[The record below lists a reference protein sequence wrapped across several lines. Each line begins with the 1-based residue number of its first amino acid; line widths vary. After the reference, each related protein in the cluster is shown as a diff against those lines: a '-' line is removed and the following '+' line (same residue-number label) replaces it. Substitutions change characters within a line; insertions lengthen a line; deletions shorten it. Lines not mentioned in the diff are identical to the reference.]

1 MNTPIKLLI
10 AEDELNLSYVL
21 QKELARQGCVVT
33 IANNGDDAIRL
44 ARQQEFHVALLDL
57 MMPGANGI
65 QVLRALSE
73 QEPAPE
79 AIIMTGHATVN
90 TALEAM
96 KLGAYDY
103 LTKPCSLGELTEVVR
118 KAHEKNRLKQNNLV
132 LQSLVK
138 HNTANGAVT
147 RPGQHGIVT
156 HSEKLYTVLSQIELI
171 APHHAPVLISG
182 EAGTGKELVARAI
195 HNASPRRTQ
204 PFVALNCAATP
215 EALMEA
221 ELFGHEAGA
230 MASART
236 RKLGLFEMAHH
247 GTLFLE
253 EIGSLSA
260 VAQSRL
266 QRVLETMSFYR
277 IGGTR
282 KIEVDVRIVVSS
294 SQSLP
299 AAVQQG
305 YFRQELFHRINSV
318 RMDVPP
324 LRERVEDIMPIAEHF
339 LHTCAPN
346 RPLQIAPDARRVLTG
361 YQWPGNVQE
370 LRNVIERAVLV
381 AQGHLIQP
389 HDLLVELAAR
399 ESFAMSSNGGAH
411 YDSVSLGMDHGL
423 GMVELPTTFVT
434 SHNDSVVRLE
444 ETERR
449 EILTA
454 LERTNWHQGKTA
466 ELLGISPSTLYR
478 RLREYN
484 ITKRMVR
491 AQRATR

>member
-33 IANNGDDAIRL
+33 IANNGDDAIRW
-44 ARQQEFHVALLDL
+44 ARQEEFHVALLDL

-79 AIIMTGHATVN
+79 VIIMTGHATVN

-103 LTKPCSLGELTEVVR
+103 LTKPCSLAELTEVVR
-118 KAHEKNRLKQNNLV
+118 KAHEKNRLKRDNLV

-138 HNTANGAVT
+138 HNTGNGVLS
-147 RPGQHGIVT
+147 RPGHHGIIT
-156 HSEKLYTVLSQIELI
+156 QHEMIYSVLSQIELI
-171 APHHAPVLISG
+171 APNHAPVLISG
-182 EAGTGKELVARAI
+182 EAGTGKELVAQAI

-204 PFVALNCAATP
+204 PFVALNCATTL
-215 EALMEA
+215 ESSVEA

-230 MASART
+230 FASART
-236 RKLGLFEMAHH
+236 RKLGLFELANH

-253 EIGSLSA
+253 EIGCLSA
-260 VAQSRL
+260 VAQARL

-282 KIEVDVRIVVSS
+282 KIEVDVRLIVSS
-294 SQSLP
+294 SQHLP
-299 AAVQQG
+299 TAIQHGTFCA
-305 YFRQELFHRINSV
+305 ELFHQMNSV
-318 RMDVPP
+318 RIALPP
-324 LRERVEDIMPIAEHF
+324 LRERIEDIMPIAEHF
-339 LHTCAPN
+339 LKAVAPN
-346 RPLQIAPDARRVLTG
+346 RLIMIAPDARRVLTS

-381 AQGHLIQP
+381 AQGNLIQAS
-389 HDLLVELAAR
+389 DLLVELAAR
-399 ESFAMSSNGGAH
+399 ESYPPRSEAGAT
-411 YDSVSLGMDHGL
+411 YESVAVGMDHGL
-423 GMVELPTTFVT
+423 GVIEVPTAHSISNGAT
-434 SHNDSVVRLE
+434 VVRLD

-466 ELLGISPSTLYR
+466 DLLGISPSTLYR